1 MCTPGKNWRKS
12 NYSFFAFNKRS
23 NEENFSKNI
32 KKKKRGK
39 REREKRMGNI
49 FVQFVSFNN
58 LIKAINLESRS
69 YCYLQNKFDRS
80 TCSSV
85 VQQQASKASQT
96 IEQSTIK
103 RFQHNELAILS
114 NTALR

>member
-1 MCTPGKNWRKS
+1 
-12 NYSFFAFNKRS
+12 
-23 NEENFSKNI
+23 
-32 KKKKRGK
+32 
-39 REREKRMGNI
+39 MGNI